1 VELIGHRGN
10 DSRNE
15 GRWQMTKTNDQ
26 WQMTNDQWQSVGV
39 GDKKAACLRTD

>member
-1 VELIGHRGN
+1 
-10 DSRNE
+10 
-15 GRWQMTKTNDQ
+15 MTKTNDQ